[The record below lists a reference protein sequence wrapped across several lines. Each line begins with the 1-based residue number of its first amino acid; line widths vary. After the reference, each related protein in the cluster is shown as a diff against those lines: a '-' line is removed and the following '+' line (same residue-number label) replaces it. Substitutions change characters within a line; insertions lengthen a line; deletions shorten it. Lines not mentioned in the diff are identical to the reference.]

1 VTKPQ
6 RVIGVN
12 DKFMRSRERS
22 LKKNNAEGRKILFE
36 RGSYAGDK
44 RD

>member
-22 LKKNNAEGRKILFE
+22 LKKNVKGRKILFE